1 MISIITA
8 IYNQLDMN
16 KLFWKYL
23 QKYTDNT
30 FELIII
36 DNRSDDGSREFFQSL
51 GENVTVIANQENYSY
66 PYCQNQGIAVA
77 KYDTLAF
84 LNNDLL
90 VSPHWDSRSLEILGK
105 DNRDVISLGSNDR
118 LFNRE
123 TSKSLQKRW
132 KLIKYPSIALFG
144 QRTFSLKLMQK
155 LCYGNWGK
163 FTDKIYKRYGLSIT
177 EGFSGASI
185 IMNRKA
191 IEKVGLWDQTQQFA
205 DFDLFFR
212 TCQRAETVGDIK
224 PMTVVNGIFTHHYR
238 RLTLYSNCPPFSDA
252 DQLIPLDKKWNA
264 DDFNRWMKIV
274 NFQGN
279 TEATTKH

>member
-16 KLFWKYL
+16 KLFWNFLK
-23 QKYTDNT
+23 KYTDNP

-36 DNRSDDGSREFFQSL
+36 DNHSNDGSREFFQSL
-51 GENVTVIANQENYSY
+51 PGDVTVIANQENYSY
-66 PYCQNQGIAVA
+66 PHCQNQGIAVA

-90 VSPHWDSRSLEILGK
+90 VSPHWDSRLLEVLGK

-118 LFNRE
+118 LYDQAV
-123 TSKSLQKRW
+123 SKHLQRKW
-132 KLIKYPSIALFG
+132 KLIKYPVITLFG
-144 QRTFSLKLMQK
+144 QRSFSLNLMRR
-155 LCYGNWGK
+155 LAYGNWAR
-163 FTDKIYKRYGLSIT
+163 FTEKIFKRYGYSIT

-191 IEKVGLWDQTQQFA
+191 VEKIGLWDPSQQAA

-212 TCQRAETVGDIK
+212 TCQRAEQAGDLK
-224 PMTVVNGIFTHHYR
+224 PMAIVNGIFTHHFR
-238 RLTLYSNCPPFSDA
+238 RLTLYSHCPPFADA
-252 DQLIPLDKKWNA
+252 ANLISLTDKWGAK
-264 DDFNRWMKIV
+264 DKERWEQIV
-274 NFQGN
+274 SF
-279 TEATTKH
+279 KK

>member
-191 IEKVGLWDQTQQFA
+191 IEKVGLWDQKIG
-205 DFDLFFR
+205 
-212 TCQRAETVGDIK
+212 RAHV
-224 PMTVVNGIFTHHYR
+224 
-238 RLTLYSNCPPFSDA
+238 
-252 DQLIPLDKKWNA
+252 
-264 DDFNRWMKIV
+264 
-274 NFQGN
+274 
-279 TEATTKH
+279 